1 MLEDSY
7 EPLSIEQ
14 KWQSE
19 WELKN
24 QFKPVES
31 DKQFSIVIPPPNVTG
46 SLHMGH
52 ALEHSIIDVIVRI
65 KRLQGFETL
74 WVPGTDHAGII
85 TQLLVENEL
94 SEKGLSKE
102 DVGRENFISKVW
114 EWKEKSGENISGQ
127 MKKLGMSCDWSR
139 ERFTMDEGLSAAVRQ
154 VFVTLYDSGFIYK
167 GSRMVNWDTKLM
179 SAVSDLEVNL
189 EEQTGKLWSVKYK
202 CGDEFITIATTRP
215 ETILADTAVAVNPD
229 DERYK
234 NFIGKTAIIPIVNRE
249 VPIIA
254 DEYVDKEFGSGCVKI
269 TPAHDFNDYEIG
281 LKHDLEVISCMKLDG
296 TMSDDDFMPENY
308 KNLDRF
314 EARDQIVSE
323 LSELGFLVSADD
335 HVIQLPKGDRSKSI
349 LEPMITDQWFVKTK
363 ELADRG
369 IAEVENENM
378 KFIPKNW
385 EKTYFEWM
393 YNIQDWC
400 ISRQIWWGHQIPAW
414 YDEDGNIYVATTES
428 EVRAKYKLSDDLKL
442 SQDKDVLDTWFSSA
456 LWPFSTLGW
465 PEESTDLE
473 KYYPTSLLVTGFD
486 IIFFWVARMIM
497 MGLNF
502 NDDVPFK
509 DILIHGLVRDSKGRK
524 MSKSLKNTIDPLELS
539 EKHGADALRFSLI
552 EKAAPGQDV
561 PFDEEWTIAAAKK
574 FGNKLWNAAKFVHLY
589 SPEEKRTDEIKEI
602 TCPENVWI
610 ASRFD
615 EVLAEFNE
623 LFEKY
628 KISDAYKLIYNFVWS
643 DLFDWYFEFS
653 KNLIDDEKTKDE
665 TMFVLRTIFLKSIKI
680 LNPAMPHI
688 TEEIWSTF
696 EDDLLINN
704 TWPEDEG
711 KELNPEVNDVENLK
725 EVISQIRNFKATY
738 QLKNKEI
745 LKLNSSKDVSP
756 WFTKQL
762 ENIGNIELNLNST
775 EDKNKKQVVFQS
787 GNYEFYL
794 LAEDYIDIDVEIKK
808 LDKKIEDLSKTLAV
822 SRSRLENEKFI
833 KNAKEEL
840 IEKEKQNVIEVE
852 NEIELLKQTRDQ
864 FSV

>member
-234 NFIGKTAIIPIVNRE
+234 SFIGKTAIIPIVNRE

-314 EARDQIVSE
+314 EARDQIVNE

-428 EVRAKYKLSDDLKL
+428 EVREKYKLSDDLKL

-561 PFDEEWTIAAAKK
+561 PFDEEWTIAAKK

-665 TMFVLRTIFLKSIKI
+665 TMFVLRTTFLKSIKI

-704 TWPEDEG
+704 TWPEVEG
-711 KELNPEVNDVENLK
+711 KELNPEANDVENLK

-745 LKLNSSKDVSP
+745 LKLNLSKDVSP

-762 ENIGNIELNLNST
+762 ENIGNIELNLNSP
-775 EDKNKKQVVFQS
+775 EEKNKKQVVFQS

>member
-234 NFIGKTAIIPIVNRE
+234 SFIGKTAIIPIVNRE

-314 EARDQIVSE
+314 EARDQIVNE

-414 YDEDGNIYVATTES
+414 YDEDGNIYVATSES

-561 PFDEEWTIAAAKK
+561 PFDEEWTIAAKK

-610 ASRFD
+610 TSRFD

-665 TMFVLRTIFLKSIKI
+665 TMFVLRTTFLKSIKI

-696 EDDLLINN
+696 EDNLLINN
-704 TWPEDEG
+704 TWPEVEG

-762 ENIGNIELNLNST
+762 ENIGNIKLNLNST

>member
-234 NFIGKTAIIPIVNRE
+234 SFIGKTAIIPIVNRE

-314 EARDQIVSE
+314 EARDQIVNE

-465 PEESTDLE
+465 PEESTDLK

-561 PFDEEWTIAAAKK
+561 PFDEEWTIAAKK

-665 TMFVLRTIFLKSIKI
+665 TMFVLRTTFLKSIKI

-704 TWPEDEG
+704 TWPEVEG

-745 LKLNSSKDVSP
+745 LKLNLSKDVSP

-762 ENIGNIELNLNST
+762 ENIGNIELNLNSS
-775 EDKNKKQVVFQS
+775 EDKDKKQVVFQS

>member
-234 NFIGKTAIIPIVNRE
+234 SFIGKTAIIPIVNRE

-314 EARDQIVSE
+314 EARDQIVNE

-428 EVRAKYKLSDDLKL
+428 EVREKYKLSDDLKL

-561 PFDEEWTIAAAKK
+561 PFDEEWTIAAKK

-610 ASRFD
+610 TSRFD

-653 KNLIDDEKTKDE
+653 KNLTDDEKTKDE

-704 TWPEDEG
+704 TWPEVEG

-745 LKLNSSKDVSP
+745 LKLNSSKDVGP

-762 ENIGNIELNLNST
+762 ENIGNVELNLNSP
-775 EDKNKKQVVFQS
+775 EDKDKKQVVFQS

>member
-234 NFIGKTAIIPIVNRE
+234 SFIGKTAIIPIVNRE

-314 EARDQIVSE
+314 EARDQIVNE
-323 LSELGFLVSADD
+323 LSELGFLISADD

-428 EVRAKYKLSDDLKL
+428 EVREKYKLSDDLKL

-465 PEESTDLE
+465 PEESTDLD

-502 NDDVPFK
+502 NNDVPFK

-561 PFDEEWTIAAAKK
+561 PFDEEWTIAAKK

-665 TMFVLRTIFLKSIKI
+665 TMFVLRTTFLKSIKI

-704 TWPEDEG
+704 TWPEVEG

-745 LKLNSSKDVSP
+745 LKLNSSKDVGP

-762 ENIGNIELNLNST
+762 ENIGNVELNLNSP
-775 EDKNKKQVVFQS
+775 EDKDKKQVVFQS

>member
-234 NFIGKTAIIPIVNRE
+234 SFIGKTAIIPIVNRE

-314 EARDQIVSE
+314 EARDQIVNE

-561 PFDEEWTIAAAKK
+561 PFDEEWTIAAKK

-665 TMFVLRTIFLKSIKI
+665 TMFVLRTTFLKSIKI

-704 TWPEDEG
+704 TWPEVEG
-711 KELNPEVNDVENLK
+711 KELNPEANDVENLK

-762 ENIGNIELNLNST
+762 ENIGNVELNLNSP
-775 EDKNKKQVVFQS
+775 EDKDKKQVVFQS

>member
-234 NFIGKTAIIPIVNRE
+234 SFIGKTAIIPIVNRE

-314 EARDQIVSE
+314 EARDQIVNE

-428 EVRAKYKLSDDLKL
+428 EVREKYKLSDDLKL

-465 PEESTDLE
+465 PEESTDLD

-561 PFDEEWTIAAAKK
+561 PFDEEWTIAAKK

-665 TMFVLRTIFLKSIKI
+665 TMFVLRTTFLKSIKI

-704 TWPEDEG
+704 TWPEVEG
-711 KELNPEVNDVENLK
+711 KELNPEANDVENLK

-745 LKLNSSKDVSP
+745 LKLNLSKDVSP

-762 ENIGNIELNLNST
+762 ENIGNVELNLNSP
-775 EDKNKKQVVFQS
+775 EDKDKKQIVFQS

>member
-94 SEKGLSKE
+94 LEKGLSKE

-229 DERYK
+229 DDRYK
-234 NFIGKTAIIPIVNRE
+234 SFIGKTAIIPIVNRE

-314 EARDQIVSE
+314 EARDQIVNE

-400 ISRQIWWGHQIPAW
+400 ISRQIWGGHQIPAW

-428 EVRAKYKLSDDLKL
+428 EVRAKYELSDDLKL

-561 PFDEEWTIAAAKK
+561 PFDEEWTIAAKK

-589 SPEEKRTDEIKEI
+589 SPEVKRTDEIKEI

-610 ASRFD
+610 MSRFD

-665 TMFVLRTIFLKSIKI
+665 TMFVLRTTFLKSIKI

-704 TWPEDEG
+704 TWPEVEG
-711 KELNPEVNDVENLK
+711 KELNPEANDVENLK

-738 QLKNKEI
+738 QLKNK
-745 LKLNSSKDVSP
+745 
-756 WFTKQL
+756 
-762 ENIGNIELNLNST
+762 
-775 EDKNKKQVVFQS
+775 
-787 GNYEFYL
+787 
-794 LAEDYIDIDVEIKK
+794 
-808 LDKKIEDLSKTLAV
+808 
-822 SRSRLENEKFI
+822 
-833 KNAKEEL
+833 
-840 IEKEKQNVIEVE
+840 
-852 NEIELLKQTRDQ
+852 
-864 FSV
+864 

>member
-1 MLEDSY
+1 M
-7 EPLSIEQ
+7 
-14 KWQSE
+14 
-19 WELKN
+19 
-24 QFKPVES
+24 
-31 DKQFSIVIPPPNVTG
+31 
-46 SLHMGH
+46 
-52 ALEHSIIDVIVRI
+52 
-65 KRLQGFETL
+65 
-74 WVPGTDHAGII
+74 
-85 TQLLVENEL
+85 
-94 SEKGLSKE
+94 
-102 DVGRENFISKVW
+102 
-114 EWKEKSGENISGQ
+114 
-127 MKKLGMSCDWSR
+127 
-139 ERFTMDEGLSAAVRQ
+139 
-154 VFVTLYDSGFIYK
+154 
-167 GSRMVNWDTKLM
+167 
-179 SAVSDLEVNL
+179 
-189 EEQTGKLWSVKYK
+189 
-202 CGDEFITIATTRP
+202 
-215 ETILADTAVAVNPD
+215 
-229 DERYK
+229 
-234 NFIGKTAIIPIVNRE
+234 
-249 VPIIA
+249 
-254 DEYVDKEFGSGCVKI
+254 
-269 TPAHDFNDYEIG
+269 
-281 LKHDLEVISCMKLDG
+281 KHDLEVISCMKLDG

-465 PEESTDLE
+465 PEESTDLK

-561 PFDEEWTIAAAKK
+561 PFDEEWTIAAKK

-665 TMFVLRTIFLKSIKI
+665 TMFVLRTTFLKSIKI

-704 TWPEDEG
+704 TWPEVEG

-745 LKLNSSKDVSP
+745 LKLNSSKDVGP

-762 ENIGNIELNLNST
+762 QNIGNVELNLNSP
-775 EDKNKKQVVFQS
+775 EDKDKKQVVFQS

-822 SRSRLENEKFI
+822 SRSRLENDKFI

>member
-314 EARDQIVSE
+314 EARDQIVNE

-428 EVRAKYKLSDDLKL
+428 EVREKYKLSDDLKL

-465 PEESTDLE
+465 PEESTDLK

-561 PFDEEWTIAAAKK
+561 PFDEEWTIAAKK

-665 TMFVLRTIFLKSIKI
+665 TMFVLRTTFLKSIKI

-704 TWPEDEG
+704 TWPEVEG

-745 LKLNSSKDVSP
+745 LKLNSSKNVGP

-762 ENIGNIELNLNST
+762 ENIGNVELNLNSP
-775 EDKNKKQVVFQS
+775 EDKDKKQIVFQS

>member
-234 NFIGKTAIIPIVNRE
+234 SFIGKTAIIPIVNRE

-428 EVRAKYKLSDDLKL
+428 EVREKYKLSDDLKL

-465 PEESTDLE
+465 PEESTDLD

-561 PFDEEWTIAAAKK
+561 PFDEEWTIAAKK

-665 TMFVLRTIFLKSIKI
+665 TMFVLRTTFLKSIKI

-704 TWPEDEG
+704 TWPEVEG
-711 KELNPEVNDVENLK
+711 KELNPEANDVENLK

-762 ENIGNIELNLNST
+762 ENIGNVELNLNSP
-775 EDKNKKQVVFQS
+775 EDKDKKQVVFQS

>member
-1 MLEDSY
+1 M
-7 EPLSIEQ
+7 
-14 KWQSE
+14 
-19 WELKN
+19 
-24 QFKPVES
+24 
-31 DKQFSIVIPPPNVTG
+31 
-46 SLHMGH
+46 
-52 ALEHSIIDVIVRI
+52 
-65 KRLQGFETL
+65 
-74 WVPGTDHAGII
+74 
-85 TQLLVENEL
+85 
-94 SEKGLSKE
+94 
-102 DVGRENFISKVW
+102 
-114 EWKEKSGENISGQ
+114 
-127 MKKLGMSCDWSR
+127 
-139 ERFTMDEGLSAAVRQ
+139 
-154 VFVTLYDSGFIYK
+154 
-167 GSRMVNWDTKLM
+167 
-179 SAVSDLEVNL
+179 
-189 EEQTGKLWSVKYK
+189 
-202 CGDEFITIATTRP
+202 
-215 ETILADTAVAVNPD
+215 
-229 DERYK
+229 
-234 NFIGKTAIIPIVNRE
+234 
-249 VPIIA
+249 
-254 DEYVDKEFGSGCVKI
+254 
-269 TPAHDFNDYEIG
+269 
-281 LKHDLEVISCMKLDG
+281 KHDLEVISCMKLDG

-314 EARDQIVSE
+314 EARDQIVNE

-414 YDEDGNIYVATTES
+414 YDEEGNIYVATTES
-428 EVRAKYKLSDDLKL
+428 EVREKYKLSDDLKL

-465 PEESTDLE
+465 PEESTDLK

-561 PFDEEWTIAAAKK
+561 PFDEEWTIAAKK

-665 TMFVLRTIFLKSIKI
+665 TMFVLRTTFLKSIKI

-704 TWPEDEG
+704 TWPEVEG

-745 LKLNSSKDVSP
+745 LKLNSSKDVGP

-762 ENIGNIELNLNST
+762 QNIGNVELNLNSP
-775 EDKNKKQVVFQS
+775 EDKDKKQVVFQS

>member
-234 NFIGKTAIIPIVNRE
+234 SFIGKTAIIPIVNRE

-314 EARDQIVSE
+314 EAREQIVNE

-465 PEESTDLE
+465 PEESTDLD

-561 PFDEEWTIAAAKK
+561 PFDEEWTIAAKK

-665 TMFVLRTIFLKSIKI
+665 TMFVLRTTFLKSIKI

-704 TWPEDEG
+704 TWPEVEG

-745 LKLNSSKDVSP
+745 LKLNSSKDVGP

-762 ENIGNIELNLNST
+762 ENIGNVELNLNSP
-775 EDKNKKQVVFQS
+775 EDKDKKQVVFQS

>member
-234 NFIGKTAIIPIVNRE
+234 SFIGKTAIIPIVNRE

-314 EARDQIVSE
+314 EARDQIVNE

-428 EVRAKYKLSDDLKL
+428 EVREKYKLSDDLKL

-561 PFDEEWTIAAAKK
+561 PFDEEWTIAAKK

-610 ASRFD
+610 TSRFD

-665 TMFVLRTIFLKSIKI
+665 TMFVLRTTFLKSIKI

-704 TWPEDEG
+704 TWPEVEG
-711 KELNPEVNDVENLK
+711 KELNPEANDVENLK

-745 LKLNSSKDVSP
+745 LKLNLSKDVSP

-762 ENIGNIELNLNST
+762 ENIGNIELNLNSP
-775 EDKNKKQVVFQS
+775 EDKDKKQVVFQS

>member
-229 DERYK
+229 DDRYK
-234 NFIGKTAIIPIVNRE
+234 SFIGKTAIIPIVNRE

-314 EARDQIVSE
+314 EARDQIVNE

-428 EVRAKYKLSDDLKL
+428 EVREKYKLSDDLKL

-465 PEESTDLE
+465 PEESTDLD

-561 PFDEEWTIAAAKK
+561 PFDEEWTIAAKK

-643 DLFDWYFEFS
+643 DLFDLYFEFS

-665 TMFVLRTIFLKSIKI
+665 TMFVLRTTFLKSIKI

-704 TWPEDEG
+704 TWPEVEG
-711 KELNPEVNDVENLK
+711 KELNPEANDVENLK

-745 LKLNSSKDVSP
+745 LKLNLSKDVSP

-762 ENIGNIELNLNST
+762 ENIGNIELNLNSP
-775 EDKNKKQVVFQS
+775 EEKNKKQVVFQS

>member
-234 NFIGKTAIIPIVNRE
+234 SFIGKTAIIPIVNRE

-428 EVRAKYKLSDDLKL
+428 EVREKYKLSDDLKL

-561 PFDEEWTIAAAKK
+561 PFDEEWTIAAKK

-665 TMFVLRTIFLKSIKI
+665 TMFVLRTTFLKSIKI

-704 TWPEDEG
+704 TWPEVEG

-745 LKLNSSKDVSP
+745 LKLNSSKNVGP

-762 ENIGNIELNLNST
+762 ENIGNVELNLNSP
-775 EDKNKKQVVFQS
+775 EDKDKKQVVFQS

>member
-102 DVGRENFISKVW
+102 DIGRENFISKVW

-202 CGDEFITIATTRP
+202 CDDEFITIATTRP

-234 NFIGKTAIIPIVNRE
+234 SFIGKTAIIPIVNRE

-314 EARDQIVSE
+314 EARDQIVNE

-428 EVRAKYKLSDDLKL
+428 EVREKYKLSDDLKL

-465 PEESTDLE
+465 PEESTDLD

-561 PFDEEWTIAAAKK
+561 PFDEEWTIAAKK

-665 TMFVLRTIFLKSIKI
+665 TMFVLRTTFLKSIKI

-704 TWPEDEG
+704 TWPEVEG
-711 KELNPEVNDVENLK
+711 KELDPEANDVENLK

-745 LKLNSSKDVSP
+745 LKLNSSKDDGP

-762 ENIGNIELNLNST
+762 ENIGNVELNLNSP
-775 EDKNKKQVVFQS
+775 EDKDKKQVVFQS

-822 SRSRLENEKFI
+822 SRSRLENDKFI

>member
-234 NFIGKTAIIPIVNRE
+234 SFIGKTAIIPIVNRE

-314 EARDQIVSE
+314 EARDQIVNE

-428 EVRAKYKLSDDLKL
+428 EVREKYKLSDDLKL

-465 PEESTDLE
+465 PEESTDLK

-561 PFDEEWTIAAAKK
+561 PFDEEWTIAAKK

-665 TMFVLRTIFLKSIKI
+665 TMFVLRTTFLKSIKI

-704 TWPEDEG
+704 TWPEVDD

-745 LKLNSSKDVSP
+745 LKLNSSKDVGP
-756 WFTKQL
+756 WFTNQL
-762 ENIGNIELNLNST
+762 ENIGNVELNLNSP
-775 EDKNKKQVVFQS
+775 EDKDKKQVVFQS

-822 SRSRLENEKFI
+822 SKSRLENEKFI

>member
-1 MLEDSY
+1 M
-7 EPLSIEQ
+7 
-14 KWQSE
+14 
-19 WELKN
+19 
-24 QFKPVES
+24 
-31 DKQFSIVIPPPNVTG
+31 
-46 SLHMGH
+46 
-52 ALEHSIIDVIVRI
+52 
-65 KRLQGFETL
+65 
-74 WVPGTDHAGII
+74 
-85 TQLLVENEL
+85 
-94 SEKGLSKE
+94 
-102 DVGRENFISKVW
+102 
-114 EWKEKSGENISGQ
+114 
-127 MKKLGMSCDWSR
+127 
-139 ERFTMDEGLSAAVRQ
+139 
-154 VFVTLYDSGFIYK
+154 
-167 GSRMVNWDTKLM
+167 
-179 SAVSDLEVNL
+179 
-189 EEQTGKLWSVKYK
+189 
-202 CGDEFITIATTRP
+202 
-215 ETILADTAVAVNPD
+215 
-229 DERYK
+229 
-234 NFIGKTAIIPIVNRE
+234 
-249 VPIIA
+249 
-254 DEYVDKEFGSGCVKI
+254 
-269 TPAHDFNDYEIG
+269 
-281 LKHDLEVISCMKLDG
+281 KHDLEVISCMKLNG

-314 EARDQIVSE
+314 EARDQIVNE

-414 YDEDGNIYVATTES
+414 YDEEGNIYVATTES
-428 EVRAKYKLSDDLKL
+428 EVRAKYELSDDLKL

-561 PFDEEWTIAAAKK
+561 PFDEEWTIAAKK

-610 ASRFD
+610 TSRFD

-665 TMFVLRTIFLKSIKI
+665 TMFVLRTTFLKSIKI

-704 TWPEDEG
+704 TWPEVEG
-711 KELNPEVNDVENLK
+711 KELNPEANDVENLK

-762 ENIGNIELNLNST
+762 ENIGNVELNLNSP
-775 EDKNKKQVVFQS
+775 EDKDKKQVVFQS

>member
-234 NFIGKTAIIPIVNRE
+234 SFIGKTAIIPIVNRE

-314 EARDQIVSE
+314 EARDQIVNE

-561 PFDEEWTIAAAKK
+561 PFDEEWTIAAKK

-665 TMFVLRTIFLKSIKI
+665 TMFVLRTTFLKSIKI

-704 TWPEDEG
+704 TWPEVEG

-745 LKLNSSKDVSP
+745 LNLNLSKDVSP

-762 ENIGNIELNLNST
+762 ENIGNIKLNLNSP

>member
-234 NFIGKTAIIPIVNRE
+234 SFIGKTAIIPIVNRE

-314 EARDQIVSE
+314 EARDQIVNE

-428 EVRAKYKLSDDLKL
+428 EVREKYKLSDDLKL

-465 PEESTDLE
+465 PEESTDLK

-561 PFDEEWTIAAAKK
+561 PFDEEWTIAAKK

-665 TMFVLRTIFLKSIKI
+665 TMFVLRTTFLKSIKI

-704 TWPEDEG
+704 TWPEVEG
-711 KELNPEVNDVENLK
+711 KELNPEANDVENLK

-745 LKLNSSKDVSP
+745 LNLNLSKDVSP

-762 ENIGNIELNLNST
+762 ENIGNIKLNLNST
-775 EDKNKKQVVFQS
+775 EDKDKKQVVFQS

>member
-234 NFIGKTAIIPIVNRE
+234 SFIGKTAIIPIVNRE

-428 EVRAKYKLSDDLKL
+428 EVREKYKLSDDLKL

-465 PEESTDLE
+465 PEESTDLD

-561 PFDEEWTIAAAKK
+561 PFDEEWTIAAKK

-665 TMFVLRTIFLKSIKI
+665 TMFVLRTTFLKSIKI

-704 TWPEDEG
+704 TWPEVEG

-745 LKLNSSKDVSP
+745 LKLNSSKDVGP

-762 ENIGNIELNLNST
+762 ENIGNVELNLNSP
-775 EDKNKKQVVFQS
+775 EDKDKKQVVFQS

-822 SRSRLENEKFI
+822 SRSRLENDKFI

>member
-229 DERYK
+229 DDRYK
-234 NFIGKTAIIPIVNRE
+234 SFIGKTAIIPIVNRE

-296 TMSDDDFMPENY
+296 TMSDDVFMPENY

-314 EARDQIVSE
+314 EARDQIVNE

-428 EVRAKYKLSDDLKL
+428 EVREKYKLSDDLKL

-465 PEESTDLE
+465 PEESTDLD

-561 PFDEEWTIAAAKK
+561 PFDEEWTIAAKK

-665 TMFVLRTIFLKSIKI
+665 TMFVLRTTFLKSIKL

-704 TWPEDEG
+704 TWPEVEG

-762 ENIGNIELNLNST
+762 ENIGNVELNLNSP
-775 EDKNKKQVVFQS
+775 EDKDKKQVVFQS

-822 SRSRLENEKFI
+822 SRSRLENDKFI

>member
-94 SEKGLSKE
+94 LEKGLSKE

-234 NFIGKTAIIPIVNRE
+234 SFIGKTAIIPIVNRE

-281 LKHDLEVISCMKLDG
+281 LKHDLEVISCMKLNG

-314 EARDQIVSE
+314 EARDQIVNE

-497 MGLNF
+497 MGLKF

-561 PFDEEWTIAAAKK
+561 PFDEEWTIAAKK
-574 FGNKLWNAAKFVHLY
+574 FGNQLWNAAKFVHLY

-610 ASRFD
+610 TSRFD

-704 TWPEDEG
+704 IWPEVEG
-711 KELNPEVNDVENLK
+711 KELNPEANDVENLK

-745 LKLNSSKDVSP
+745 LKLNSSKNVGP

-762 ENIGNIELNLNST
+762 QNIGNVELNLNSP
-775 EDKNKKQVVFQS
+775 EDKDKKQVVFQS

>member
-234 NFIGKTAIIPIVNRE
+234 SFIGKTAIIPIVNRE

-314 EARDQIVSE
+314 EARDQIVNE

-428 EVRAKYKLSDDLKL
+428 EVREKYKLSDDLKL

-465 PEESTDLE
+465 PEESTDLK

-561 PFDEEWTIAAAKK
+561 PFDEEWTIAAKK

-665 TMFVLRTIFLKSIKI
+665 TMFVLRTTFLKSIKI

-704 TWPEDEG
+704 TWPEVEG
-711 KELNPEVNDVENLK
+711 KELNPEANDVENLK

-738 QLKNKEI
+738 QFKNKEI
-745 LKLNSSKDVSP
+745 LKLNLSKDVSP

-762 ENIGNIELNLNST
+762 ENIGNIELNLNSP

>member
-234 NFIGKTAIIPIVNRE
+234 SFIGKTAIIPIVNRE

-314 EARDQIVSE
+314 EARDQIVNE

-414 YDEDGNIYVATTES
+414 YDEEGNIYVATTES
-428 EVRAKYKLSDDLKL
+428 EVRAKYELSDDLKL

-561 PFDEEWTIAAAKK
+561 PFDEEWTIAAKK

-589 SPEEKRTDEIKEI
+589 SPEEKRTDEIKKI

-610 ASRFD
+610 TSRFD

-665 TMFVLRTIFLKSIKI
+665 TMFVLRTTFLKSIKI

-704 TWPEDEG
+704 TWPEVEG
-711 KELNPEVNDVENLK
+711 KELNPEANDVENLK

-745 LKLNSSKDVSP
+745 LKLNLSKDVSP

-762 ENIGNIELNLNST
+762 ENIGNIELNLNSP
-775 EDKNKKQVVFQS
+775 EEKNKKQVVFQS

>member
-102 DVGRENFISKVW
+102 DIGRENFISKVW

-229 DERYK
+229 DDRYK
-234 NFIGKTAIIPIVNRE
+234 SFIGKTAIIPIVNRE

-314 EARDQIVSE
+314 EARDQIVNE

-428 EVRAKYKLSDDLKL
+428 EVREKYKLSDDLKL

-465 PEESTDLE
+465 PEESTDLK

-561 PFDEEWTIAAAKK
+561 PFDEEWTIAAKK

-610 ASRFD
+610 TSRFD

-653 KNLIDDEKTKDE
+653 KNLTDDEKTKDE
-665 TMFVLRTIFLKSIKI
+665 TMFVLRTTFLKSIKI

-704 TWPEDEG
+704 TWPEVEG

-745 LKLNSSKDVSP
+745 LKLNSSKDVGP

-762 ENIGNIELNLNST
+762 ENIGNVELKLNSPD
-775 EDKNKKQVVFQS
+775 DKDKKQVVFQS

>member
-234 NFIGKTAIIPIVNRE
+234 SFIGKTAIIPIVNRE

-314 EARDQIVSE
+314 EARDQIVNE

-414 YDEDGNIYVATTES
+414 YDEDGNIYVATSES

-561 PFDEEWTIAAAKK
+561 PFDEEWTIAAKK

-589 SPEEKRTDEIKEI
+589 SPEDKRTDDIKEI
-602 TCPENVWI
+602 TFPENVWI
-610 ASRFD
+610 TSRFD

-665 TMFVLRTIFLKSIKI
+665 TMFVLRTTFLKSIKI

-704 TWPEDEG
+704 TWPEVDG
-711 KELNPEVNDVENLK
+711 KELNPEANDVENLK

-762 ENIGNIELNLNST
+762 ENIGNVELNLS
-775 EDKNKKQVVFQS
+775 
-787 GNYEFYL
+787 
-794 LAEDYIDIDVEIKK
+794 
-808 LDKKIEDLSKTLAV
+808 
-822 SRSRLENEKFI
+822 
-833 KNAKEEL
+833 L
-840 IEKEKQNVIEVE
+840 IHI
-852 NEIELLKQTRDQ
+852 
-864 FSV
+864 

>member
-234 NFIGKTAIIPIVNRE
+234 SFIGKTAIIPIVNRE

-314 EARDQIVSE
+314 EARDQIVNE

-428 EVRAKYKLSDDLKL
+428 EVREKYKLSDDLKL

-465 PEESTDLE
+465 PEESTDLK

-561 PFDEEWTIAAAKK
+561 PFDEEWTIAAKK

-589 SPEEKRTDEIKEI
+589 SPEEKRTDEIREI

-610 ASRFD
+610 TSRFD

-665 TMFVLRTIFLKSIKI
+665 TMFVLRTTFLKSIKI

-704 TWPEDEG
+704 TWPEVEG
-711 KELNPEVNDVENLK
+711 KELNPEANDVENLK

-745 LKLNSSKDVSP
+745 LKLNSSKDVGP

-762 ENIGNIELNLNST
+762 ENIGNVELNLNSP
-775 EDKNKKQVVFQS
+775 EDKDKKQVVFQS

-822 SRSRLENEKFI
+822 SRSRLENDKFI

>member
-234 NFIGKTAIIPIVNRE
+234 SFIGKTAIIPIVNRE

-314 EARDQIVSE
+314 EARDQIVNE

-428 EVRAKYKLSDDLKL
+428 EVREKYKLSDDLKL

-465 PEESTDLE
+465 PEESTDLD

-561 PFDEEWTIAAAKK
+561 PFDEEWTIAAKK

-665 TMFVLRTIFLKSIKI
+665 TMFVLRTTFLKSIKI

-704 TWPEDEG
+704 TWPEVEG

-745 LKLNSSKDVSP
+745 LKLNSSKDVGP

-762 ENIGNIELNLNST
+762 ENIGNVELNLNSP
-775 EDKNKKQVVFQS
+775 EDKDKKQVVFQS

-822 SRSRLENEKFI
+822 SKSRLENEKFI

>member
-154 VFVTLYDSGFIYK
+154 VFVTLYDSGLIYK

-215 ETILADTAVAVNPD
+215 ETILADTAVAINPD
-229 DERYK
+229 DERFK
-234 NFIGKTAIIPIVNRE
+234 SFIGKTAIIPIVNRE

-281 LKHDLEVISCMKLDG
+281 LKHDLEVISCMKLNG

-314 EARDQIVSE
+314 EARDQIVNE

-414 YDEDGNIYVATTES
+414 YDEDGNIYVATSES

-442 SQDKDVLDTWFSSA
+442 SQDKDVLDTWFSAA

-561 PFDEEWTIAAAKK
+561 PFDEEWTIAAKK

-653 KNLIDDEKTKDE
+653 KNLIDDEKTKGE
-665 TMFVLRTIFLKSIKI
+665 TMFVLRTTFLKSIKI

-704 TWPEDEG
+704 TWPEVED
-711 KELNPEVNDVENLK
+711 KLDPETNDVENLK

-762 ENIGNIELNLNST
+762 ENIGNVELNLNSP
-775 EDKNKKQVVFQS
+775 EDKDKKQVVFQS
-787 GNYEFYL
+787 GNNELYL

-808 LDKKIEDLSKTLAV
+808 LDKTIEDLSKTLAI
-822 SRSRLENEKFI
+822 SISRLENEKFI

>member
-234 NFIGKTAIIPIVNRE
+234 SFIGKTAIIPIVNRE

-314 EARDQIVSE
+314 DAREQIVNE

-561 PFDEEWTIAAAKK
+561 PFDEEWTIAAKK

-610 ASRFD
+610 TSRFD

-665 TMFVLRTIFLKSIKI
+665 TMFVLRTTFLKSIKI

-704 TWPEDEG
+704 TWPEVEG

-745 LKLNSSKDVSP
+745 LKLNSSKDVGP

-762 ENIGNIELNLNST
+762 ENIGNVELNLNSP
-775 EDKNKKQVVFQS
+775 EDKDKKQVVFQS

>member
-234 NFIGKTAIIPIVNRE
+234 SFIGKTAIIPIVNRE

-314 EARDQIVSE
+314 EARDQIVNE

-428 EVRAKYKLSDDLKL
+428 EVREKYKLSDDLKL

-561 PFDEEWTIAAAKK
+561 PFDEEWTIAAKK

-589 SPEEKRTDEIKEI
+589 SPEEKRTDEIKKI

-610 ASRFD
+610 TSRFD

-665 TMFVLRTIFLKSIKI
+665 TMFVLRTTFLKSIKI

-704 TWPEDEG
+704 TWPEVEG
-711 KELNPEVNDVENLK
+711 KELNPEANDVENLK

-745 LKLNSSKDVSP
+745 LKLNLSKDVSP

-762 ENIGNIELNLNST
+762 ENIGNIELNLNSP

>member
-234 NFIGKTAIIPIVNRE
+234 SFIGKTAIIPIVNRE

-314 EARDQIVSE
+314 EARDQIVNE

-428 EVRAKYKLSDDLKL
+428 EVREKYKLSDDLKL

-465 PEESTDLE
+465 PEESTDLK

-561 PFDEEWTIAAAKK
+561 PFDEEWTIAAKK

-610 ASRFD
+610 TSRFD

-665 TMFVLRTIFLKSIKI
+665 TMFVLRTTFLKSIKI

-704 TWPEDEG
+704 TWPEVEG

-745 LKLNSSKDVSP
+745 LKLNSSKDVGP

-762 ENIGNIELNLNST
+762 ENIGNVELNLNSP

>member
-234 NFIGKTAIIPIVNRE
+234 SFIGKTAIIPIVNRE

-281 LKHDLEVISCMKLDG
+281 LKHDLEVISCMKLNG

-314 EARDQIVSE
+314 EARDQIVNE

-428 EVRAKYKLSDDLKL
+428 EVREKYKLSDDLKL

-465 PEESTDLE
+465 PEESTDLK

-561 PFDEEWTIAAAKK
+561 PFDEEWTIAAKK

-589 SPEEKRTDEIKEI
+589 SPEEKRTDEIKKI

-610 ASRFD
+610 TSRFD

-653 KNLIDDEKTKDE
+653 KNLIDDDKTKDE
-665 TMFVLRTIFLKSIKI
+665 TMFVLRTTFLKSIKI

-704 TWPEDEG
+704 TWPEVEG
-711 KELNPEVNDVENLK
+711 KELNPEANDVENLK

-745 LKLNSSKDVSP
+745 LKLNSSKDVGP

-762 ENIGNIELNLNST
+762 ENIGNVELNLNSPD
-775 EDKNKKQVVFQS
+775 DKDKKQIVFQS